1 MEIRK
6 NERLLELSKSNEV
19 LYKERIEKLTT
30 NFERFFGKLTNEQ
43 MILIE
48 AYAKITLGHAKIRL
62 NNRTLRQK
70 AFINFLKNNHL
81 RQRLRNI

>member
-30 NFERFFGKLTNEQ
+30 NFERFLVN
-43 MILIE
+43 
-48 AYAKITLGHAKIRL
+48 
-62 NNRTLRQK
+62 
-70 AFINFLKNNHL
+70 
-81 RQRLRNI
+81 